1 MLYKKYDLYEK
12 YGDFDK
18 YEKKPVFIYLF
29 CHDDLDEGYRPI
41 IYRDYLK
48 DLMYEL
54 EQVFQREII
63 VELHYAIPGVTDFSY
78 KTELGSERSSLDEF
92 ASRGATFA
100 QENDLSYRHNYRY
113 GLITQDGISSSV
125 HGMAQVGGNFFLA
138 SVQGYQHIA
147 HELGH
152 TFNAS
157 HEHAEVTFGIPPT
170 QTYMHEA
177 NNPLYAKD
185 YRFSDVNRSRMAD
198 FLASVE

>member
-78 KTELGSERSSLDEF
+78 KTELGRERSSLDEF

-125 HGMAQVGGNFFLA
+125 HGMAWPRLA
-138 SVQGYQHIA
+138 GIFSWRP
-147 HELGH
+147 
-152 TFNAS
+152 FR
-157 HEHAEVTFGIPPT
+157 VTSISPMNWAIHST
-170 QTYMHEA
+170 
-177 NNPLYAKD
+177 L
-185 YRFSDVNRSRMAD
+185 RM
-198 FLASVE
+198 SMRK

>member
-1 MLYKKYDLYEK
+1 MLYKKYDLYEQ

-29 CHDDLDEGYRPI
+29 CHDDLDEGYRRI

-48 DLMYEL
+48 DLMFEL
-54 EQVFQREII
+54 EQVFRREII
-63 VELHYAIPGVTDFSY
+63 VELHYAIPGLTDLSY
-78 KTELGSERSSLDEF
+78 KTELGEERRSLDAF

-100 QENDLSYRHNYRY
+100 QDNDLSYRHNYRY
-113 GLITQDGISSSV
+113 GLITRDGISSSV
-125 HGMAQVGGNFFLA
+125 QGLAQVGRNFFLA
-138 SVQGYQHIA
+138 SVQGYQYIA

-157 HEHAEVTFGIPPT
+157 HECAEVTLGIPPK
-170 QTYMHEA
+170 QTYMYEV

-185 YRFSDVNRSRMAD
+185 YRFSDANRSRMAD